1 MSDANIFH
9 EGIVAPL
16 DKHNVDTDQ
25 IIPKQ
30 FLSSVLR
37 DGFGEALFY
46 GWRYLDDGKE
56 NPEFVL
62 NAPEY
67 REASILISRDNFGC
81 GSSREHAP
89 WALQQFGFDVVI
101 APSFADIFYG
111 NCINNQLL
119 PIVLAHEALDSLFQ
133 RCEEGPLNLIVD
145 LNAQQLT
152 FDDESLSFDIAEG
165 VKNRMLKGLDFIG
178 VSEAYAEQIATYES
192 SQVERE
198 PWL

>member
-1 MSDANIFH
+1 MTKTTVFH
-9 EGIVAPL
+9 QGVVAPL

-30 FLSSVLR
+30 FLSSVSR
-37 DGFGEALFY
+37 DGFGTALFH
-46 GWRYLDDGKE
+46 GWRYLEDESE

-62 NAPEY
+62 NQPEY
-67 REASILISRDNFGC
+67 RSASILISRDNFGC

-89 WALQQFGFDVVI
+89 WALQQFGFQVVI

-119 PIVLAHEALDSLFQ
+119 PIVLNEENVETLFK
-133 RCEEGPLNLIVD
+133 RCEQGALELTVD
-145 LNAQQLT
+145 LKAQALL
-152 FDDESLSFDIAEG
+152 FDEVSIAFDIAPG
-165 VKNRMLKGLDFIG
+165 IKNRMLQGLDFIG
-178 VSEAYAEQIATYES
+178 VSEAFAEQIASYEVV
-192 SQVERE
+192 QAERA

>member
-67 REASILISRDNFGC
+67 RDASILISRDNFGC

-119 PIVLAHEALDSLFQ
+119 PIVLEHEALDSLFQ
-133 RCEEGPLNLIVD
+133 RCEKGPLSLMVD

-152 FDDESLSFDIAEG
+152 FDDESLAFDIAEG

-192 SQVERE
+192 TQVERE